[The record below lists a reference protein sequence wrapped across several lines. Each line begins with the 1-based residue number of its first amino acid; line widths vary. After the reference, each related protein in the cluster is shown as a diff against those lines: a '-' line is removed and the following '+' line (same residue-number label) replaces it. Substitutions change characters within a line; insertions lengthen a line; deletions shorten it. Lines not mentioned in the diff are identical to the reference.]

1 MFRKGEK
8 IVCIDNIDYTE
19 LLDLYS
25 IYEIESIIIVDR
37 NPSILLNGATGLWSS
52 DRFISLIEFR
62 KKKILNLKN
71 GIKNRKQN

>member
-37 NPSILLNGATGLWSS
+37 NPSILLNGVTGLWSS

>member
-25 IYEIESIIIVDR
+25 IYEIHSIIIVDR
-37 NPSILLNGATGLWSS
+37 NPGILLNGVTGLWSS

-71 GIKNRKQN
+71 GIKSRKQN